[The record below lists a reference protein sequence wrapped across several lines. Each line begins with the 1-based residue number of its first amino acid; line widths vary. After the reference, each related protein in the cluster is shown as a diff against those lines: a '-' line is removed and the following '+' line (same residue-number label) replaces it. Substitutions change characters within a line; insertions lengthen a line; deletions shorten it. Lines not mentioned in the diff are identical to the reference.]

1 MNLNSASL
9 LVQSLFSTIAR
20 FAGVGL
26 NFAVAIV
33 ITRNLPLSEAG
44 VLFMLMTLVTGIALF
59 SRVGLEQWI
68 VRDIA
73 RIEDNDQQKRGEY
86 LHDGYRLMLLSTLI
100 FTVIWIAATPLLEEH
115 LFHNEIGYWHL
126 LAAGLGI
133 LFFNIVMMHSAFMK
147 AIRHTSESIL
157 IQNSLPAI
165 AFMALLLIF
174 WSNFTQHQQYL
185 YLYTASLVIAAI
197 ASFIWMKPWWSPVVN
212 SQQRHFDLKP
222 LFRQTII
229 LAPVSFF
236 SFLMLWADTL
246 LVGLLLNNE
255 DVALFTVAARLSFV
269 SLFFLGALDATIYP
283 RLLKIHKEQPEKLRS
298 FFWQATILVAVILT
312 GVTLVLSLLGDYLL
326 LVFSEAYIAAGS
338 TLILLLV
345 AQLMRA
351 MSLTFSFMFII
362 QEQVKY
368 LNGMLMFALVVNIL
382 ANFALIPHYGIE
394 GAAIATLSANV
405 VLTLGV
411 VLLFAK
417 KKLLNDYH

>member
-26 NFAVAIV
+26 NFAVAMV

-73 RIEDNDQQKRGEY
+73 RIDDNDQQKRGEY

-100 FTVIWIAATPLLEEH
+100 FTVIWIAATPLLAEH
-115 LFHNEIGYWHL
+115 LFDNEIGYWHL

-165 AFMALLLIF
+165 AFMVLLLIF
-174 WSNFTQHQQYL
+174 WSSFTQHQQYL

-255 DVALFTVAARLSFV
+255 DVALFTIAARLSFV

-298 FFWQATILVAVILT
+298 FFWQATILVAAILT

-326 LVFSEAYIAAGS
+326 WAFSETYIAASS

>member
-73 RIEDNDQQKRGEY
+73 RIDDNDQQKRGEY

-100 FTVIWIAATPLLEEH
+100 FTVIWIAATPLLAEH
-115 LFHNEIGYWHL
+115 LFDNEIGYWHL

-165 AFMALLLIF
+165 AFMVLLLIF
-174 WSNFTQHQQYL
+174 WSSFTQHQQYL

-255 DVALFTVAARLSFV
+255 DVALFTIAARLSFV

-298 FFWQATILVAVILT
+298 FFWQATILVAAILT

-326 LVFSEAYIAAGS
+326 WAFSETYIAASS